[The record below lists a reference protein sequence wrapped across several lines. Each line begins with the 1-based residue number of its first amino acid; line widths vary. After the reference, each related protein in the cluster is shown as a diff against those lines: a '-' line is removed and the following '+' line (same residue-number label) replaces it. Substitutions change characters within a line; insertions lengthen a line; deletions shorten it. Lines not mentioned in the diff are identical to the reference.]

1 VPGLRT
7 LGVAYDFASTGVEFE
22 TLYLGTSHSNRT
34 YDAFITDTY
43 GIPAVESYVRKEK
56 CKFRIVD
63 YWGTPPHQNGPKFDL
78 LQYWTPF
85 HFQGSPNHQLGYMIH
100 RSEPG
105 VRKKW
110 QGLIW
115 GKEPRYFDFKW
126 DLIQRVAAFIPLIL
140 TSKKLPPEVI
150 PKNVTNMGIVTSQVR
165 SQLLAESLFII
176 GLGDPVLG
184 KRSQK
189 SLKSLTK
196 KFSSEG
202 WYRKGRRSFLKK
214 SKKSTSFYRVR
225 EKSTSLHRLRIHCAW
240 QTF

>member
-1 VPGLRT
+1 MPGLRT

-105 VRKKW
+105 VHNKW

-115 GKEPRYFDFKW
+115 GKEPRYFDSKW

-140 TSKKLPPEVI
+140 TAKKIPPKLI
-150 PKNVTNMGIVTSQVR
+150 PENVTNIGIVSSQVKVR
-165 SQLLAESLFII
+165 SQLFEESLFII
-176 GLGDPVLG
+176 GLGDPVL
-184 KRSQK
+184 
-189 SLKSLTK
+189 
-196 KFSSEG
+196 
-202 WYRKGRRSFLKK
+202 
-214 SKKSTSFYRVR
+214 
-225 EKSTSLHRLRIHCAW
+225 EK
-240 QTF
+240 